1 MSQTPPP
8 PTTTESALPQT
19 ALIAVPAVAGLA
31 LVAAA
36 TWWVRRRSARR
47 SAPTPQSQWMRKLVA
62 NLDLNTARHEVLG
75 FVRDTLVGLDKGGV
89 RSLLGPPAAAAE
101 RGVIVGDPPPA
112 RQDVAEQW
120 YYRLENLDP
129 ERRDGASLV
138 IDFGDDDAAD
148 DARFLL
154 PPKK

>member
-1 MSQTPPP
+1 MSHNPP
-8 PTTTESALPQT
+8 PTTQNDSAIPPA

-31 LVAAA
+31 LVAGA
-36 TWWVRRRSARR
+36 TWWLRRRSAKKSR
-47 SAPTPQSQWMRKLVA
+47 PTPQAQWMRKLVT
-62 NLDLNTARHEVLG
+62 NLDLDTARHEVLG
-75 FVRDTLVGLDKGGV
+75 FVRDTLVGLDKRGV
-89 RSLLGPPAAAAE
+89 RGLLGPPAAAAE
-101 RGVIVGDPPPA
+101 HGVITSDPPPA

-120 YYRLENLDP
+120 YYRLENVVPD
-129 ERRDGASLV
+129 RRDGASLV